1 MKAYIAKHGEILK
14 KFIDVE
20 NFFENLKQSRSMV
33 HYKLSLLQIF
43 KKLLK
48 TILNLKTQRYPQL
61 ILEITLSSLN
71 QFVNNI
77 QFCFHSWIIK
87 PNKKH

>member
-1 MKAYIAKHGEILK
+1 MIRNYEEIINTWHKRVKAYIAKHGEILK

-20 NFFENLKQSRSMV
+20 NFFENLKQIRSMV

-48 TILNLKTQRYPQL
+48 NNPTLKNT
-61 ILEITLSSLN
+61 TLPTTY
-71 QFVNNI
+71 FRNN
-77 QFCFHSWIIK
+77 FKFTESVC
-87 PNKKH
+87 